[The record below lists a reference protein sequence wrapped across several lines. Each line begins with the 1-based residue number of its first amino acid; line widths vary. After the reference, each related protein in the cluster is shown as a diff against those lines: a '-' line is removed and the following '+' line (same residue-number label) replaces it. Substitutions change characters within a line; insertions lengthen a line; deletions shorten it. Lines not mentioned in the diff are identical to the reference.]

1 MHIKS
6 LSIQNLRGHKN
17 LAMTFCPGINAIV
30 GINGVGKS
38 TILDAISYS
47 LSHFVAKLKRKTG
60 TGKVMPDSNITIG
73 KQEASISSS
82 YEVEAGNSI
91 NLFLAVTRIGRTKAN
106 DNMMKDVTAWAAT
119 YHQMRLDNQ
128 PVSYPILAH
137 YKVNRAILD
146 IPQRQPRLKDLEE
159 PLSGY
164 HAALDGGG
172 NFRGF
177 FAWFREMEDLE
188 KENRDELQNPL
199 YREPELEAVRL
210 ALRKIIPGI
219 TNIRIRRKHQAMMA
233 TKNGVEITIN
243 QLSDGEKCYL
253 ALIGDIACRLARLNT
268 LTAKTTEEILSS
280 EGIVLIDE
288 LELHLHPKWQR
299 EAIRHLQS
307 IFPRIQFI
315 ITTHS
320 LMLLREL
327 EIMRLEQRPCE
338 NIKYFSLSEGEGNSI
353 LLKDSESLDKLES
366 LAASALQ
373 LEQDTQLLRCYG
385 YDL

>member
-1 MHIKS
+1 M
-6 LSIQNLRGHKN
+6 
-17 LAMTFCPGINAIV
+17 
-30 GINGVGKS
+30 
-38 TILDAISYS
+38 
-47 LSHFVAKLKRKTG
+47 
-60 TGKVMPDSNITIG
+60 
-73 KQEASISSS
+73 
-82 YEVEAGNSI
+82 
-91 NLFLAVTRIGRTKAN
+91 
-106 DNMMKDVTAWAAT
+106 
-119 YHQMRLDNQ
+119 
-128 PVSYPILAH
+128 
-137 YKVNRAILD
+137 
-146 IPQRQPRLKDLEE
+146 
-159 PLSGY
+159 
-164 HAALDGGG
+164 
-172 NFRGF
+172 
-177 FAWFREMEDLE
+177 
-188 KENRDELQNPL
+188 
-199 YREPELEAVRL
+199 
-210 ALRKIIPGI
+210 
-219 TNIRIRRKHQAMMA
+219 
-233 TKNGVEITIN
+233 
-243 QLSDGEKCYL
+243 SDGEKCYL